1 MDRRCINMKNTNM
14 EKPAILLETVPTYA
28 LYGERRRPLLPERL
42 HCESI
47 ARRSHAYGWEIQ
59 PHRHDLFV
67 QILYVRAGSGG
78 ARLDQSEL
86 ALQPPC
92 MLWIPEWLPH
102 GFHFSHDIDGDVI
115 TVVAQ
120 HARQLMAGVPEL
132 LARLEQP
139 LCLRLHPATGDP
151 AQALRV
157 ALDALLAE
165 IGTHDAGR
173 LPAIQSALLLA
184 LLRIARMADAGCTA
198 GPSGVTRGDRHLRR
212 FAALIDRHFRE
223 QPALAFY
230 AERLG
235 ITTTQLN
242 RVCRQ
247 QAGVTALAMIQQ
259 RLMHEAERDLVY
271 GTRSV
276 KEIAL
281 NLGFSDAGYFSRFF
295 SRQVGQPP
303 SEFRDS
309 AWRRLREA
317 DATGADGV
325 SAAADAALRPAG

>member
-1 MDRRCINMKNTNM
+1 MDMRATL
-14 EKPAILLETVPTYA
+14 PDAVPTYA

-78 ARLDQSEL
+78 ARLGHSEV

-92 MLWIPEWLPH
+92 MLWIPDRLTH

-115 TVVAQ
+115 TIVAQ
-120 HARQLMAGVPEL
+120 HARQLLAGVPEL
-132 LARLEQP
+132 LARLEHP
-139 LCLRLHPATGDP
+139 HCLLLHPPTGDP
-151 AQALRV
+151 APALRA

-173 LPAIQSALLLA
+173 LPAIESALRLA

-198 GPSGVTRGDRHLRR
+198 GPSGVTRADRHLRR

-259 RLMHEAERDLVY
+259 RLLHEAERDLVY

-295 SRQVGQPP
+295 SRQVGQAP
-303 SEFRDS
+303 SDFRDS

-317 DATGADGV
+317 GAAGPDGV
-325 SAAADAALRPAG
+325 SAAADAAPHPAG

>member
-1 MDRRCINMKNTNM
+1 MLTRARPID
-14 EKPAILLETVPTYA
+14 LLPTYA

-67 QILYVRAGSGG
+67 HILYVRAGSGAAQLG
-78 ARLDQSEL
+78 HAEL

-92 MLWIPEWLPH
+92 LLWVPDRLAH
-102 GFHFSHDIDGDVI
+102 GFHFSHDIDGDVVTI
-115 TVVAQ
+115 VAQ
-120 HARQLMAGVPEL
+120 HVRQLLAGAADL
-132 LARLEQP
+132 LARLERP
-139 LCLRLHPATGDP
+139 HCLQLYPAASDP
-151 AQALRV
+151 GGALRT
-157 ALDALLAE
+157 ALDALLVE

-173 LPAIQSALLLA
+173 LAAIESALRLV
-184 LLRIARMADAGCTA
+184 LLRLARLSEASSIAA
-198 GPSGVTRGDRHLRR
+198 PSATPRADRHLHR

-230 AERLG
+230 AQRLG

-247 QAGVTALAMIQQ
+247 QAGLTALGLIQR
-259 RLMHEAERDLVY
+259 RLQHEAERDLVY

-281 NLGFSDAGYFSRFF
+281 SLGFSDAGYFSRFF
-295 SRQVGQPP
+295 SRQVGMAP
-303 SEFRDS
+303 SQFRDL
-309 AWRRLREA
+309 AWRRLR
-317 DATGADGV
+317 DAGATAADGV
-325 SAAADAALRPAG
+325 SVEAGAAHHRA